1 MRECN
6 SPYGY
11 ESVKGCRYM
20 RKPHKKVYCACTKS
34 CARCVVANN
43 PNLPMHPELNEEYQK
58 QNSMKTNDAKARGL
72 TEALNGRKQREEKEN
87 GRNDSQVIAR

>member
-1 MRECN
+1 MTKECN

-20 RKPHKKVYCACTKS
+20 RKPHKKVYCTCTKN

-43 PNLPMHPELNEEYQK
+43 PGLPMHPELNEEYQK
-58 QNSMKTNDAKARGL
+58 QNSIKTNGDAKARGL
-72 TEALNGRKQREEKEN
+72 NEVLKAREEKEN
-87 GRNDSQVIAR
+87 GRNDSQVIVR